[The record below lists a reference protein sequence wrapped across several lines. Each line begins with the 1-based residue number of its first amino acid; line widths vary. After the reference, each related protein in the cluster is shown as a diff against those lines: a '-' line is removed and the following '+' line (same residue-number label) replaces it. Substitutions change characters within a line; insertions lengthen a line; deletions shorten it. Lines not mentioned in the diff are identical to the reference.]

1 MGRRASRASENP
13 GDDGFEA
20 LVCAQPAD
28 ALCPTPTSLQNPT
41 HLAFHV
47 KRSAD
52 AASTTAG
59 DPHAGAEAVEAK
71 ALASL
76 RCTLHKN
83 NLPLRLHNIFGQ
95 HSLLSRQIMRGG
107 SWVLALELPAVES
120 EESQSARAITQTKA
134 AERVE
139 APGLHPP
146 PPPLAFNRLAD
157 LH

>member
-1 MGRRASRASENP
+1 MLGVAEREGDTRWDPAMGAGAVEAHP
-13 GDDGFEA
+13 GA
-20 LVCAQPAD
+20 YHD
-28 ALCPTPTSLQNPT
+28 AI
-41 HLAFHV
+41 HV
-47 KRSAD
+47 KRN
-52 AASTTAG
+52 T
-59 DPHAGAEAVEAK
+59 VE
-71 ALASL
+71 
-76 RCTLHKN
+76 
-83 NLPLRLHNIFGQ
+83 LRLHNIFGQ

-120 EESQSARAITQTKA
+120 EGSQSARAITQTKA